1 LRGAVGLDRGR
12 DPEDPTSESEL
23 KAVAKLIR
31 TRAPVDPARLADDH
45 TD

>member
-31 TRAPVDPARLADDH
+31 TRQVDPARLADDH